1 MLFRSDTLTILRIL
15 NYLVILYLG
24 FRWSNSCSKLEL
36 LWNCLNCWGE
46 GILINLLILF
56 YIHQITHYNQVLII
70 CADIICMKLLHIYR
84 YISSIWIKEKSILR
98 FTRFQRTRDRALVLF
113 IMLELW
119 SMIWLG
125 CWRKIGTLYQ
135 MLCSVQWRVSSLYI
149 I

>member
-46 GILINLLILF
+46 VILINLLILF
-56 YIHQITHYNQVLII
+56 YIHQITRYNQVLIN
-70 CADIICMKLLHIYR
+70 CADIIYMKLLHMYL